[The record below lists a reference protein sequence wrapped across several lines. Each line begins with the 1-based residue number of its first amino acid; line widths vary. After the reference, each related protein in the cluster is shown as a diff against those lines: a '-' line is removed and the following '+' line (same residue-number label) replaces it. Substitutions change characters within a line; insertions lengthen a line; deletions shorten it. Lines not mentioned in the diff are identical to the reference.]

1 MLKYWGNQLSLH
13 PCYNCVFLNWW
24 SCWICARGDLTSR
37 IYCMWLWHH
46 LCSKYLNLFQ
56 TVRYFYLFFYNLF
69 IQFNCQ
75 RLDRFGPVLCS
86 FTGCS
91 NIYPLLLGVYS
102 TVHPLLYATISP
114 RTLAIVPLVGNH
126 CSRSVNQ
133 HAQYADHDTET
144 EAAEW
149 NSVVINVIRPIYTCA
164 FILWHAKMSCCLSK
178 VTWSLII
185 NYNFSHL

>member
-1 MLKYWGNQLSLH
+1 MHSH
-13 PCYNCVFLNWW
+13 
-24 SCWICARGDLTSR
+24 SR
-37 IYCMWLWHH
+37 VQWTQVPFHQPHH
-46 LCSKYLNLFQ
+46 FCSKYLNLFQ
-56 TVRYFYLFFYNLF
+56 TVRFFCYNLF

-75 RLDRFGPVLCS
+75 KLDWFGPVLCS

-91 NIYPLLLGVYS
+91 NIYLLLLGVSSTVYPLHLWVYS

-114 RTLAIVPLVGNH
+114 CALVIVPLVGNH
-126 CSRSVNQ
+126 CSRSANQ

-164 FILWHAKMSCCLSK
+164 FIPWHAKMSCCLSK